1 MPGHRGDGLCPPV
14 SSFHLYHC
22 ILLNPPP
29 PALSTVLYTSILL
42 LSLFFIIHFI
52 SSTSTSYLR
61 GQIHLIT
68 WSPLSPPFSPV
79 QKVFVWHCPLHM
91 HLNTHSL
98 LHLHTLI
105 DTYGCLTTST
115 TTFTLQNGVLFMKW
129 RMKGQKKIL
138 LLTATVLSV
147 LLCAIC
153 WFMVIG
159 LLFPLCPEG
168 KKESNKLSA
177 WTRTK
182 CWQHTL
188 TIQRS
193 GVGTEHHSYTLGG
206 SGIAPKEGCFL
217 CDNKYSPN

>member
-1 MPGHRGDGLCPPV
+1 MPGHRGDGLCPPL

-52 SSTSTSYLR
+52 SSTSTSCLR

-115 TTFTLQNGVLFMKW
+115 TTSLSLYKMEFYLWKENLTTYSYSTFCTSVCHLLIHGNWVALSIVSW
-129 RMKGQKKIL
+129 REKRIKQALRLDQDKML
-138 LLTATVLSV
+138 A
-147 LLCAIC
+147 A
-153 WFMVIG
+153 
-159 LLFPLCPEG
+159 
-168 KKESNKLSA
+168 
-177 WTRTK
+177 
-182 CWQHTL
+182 HTDH
-188 TIQRS
+188 T
-193 GVGTEHHSYTLGG
+193 
-206 SGIAPKEGCFL
+206 
-217 CDNKYSPN
+217 

>member
-1 MPGHRGDGLCPPV
+1 MLLSSICQDTEVIDSVLLLAHFTFITV
-14 SSFHLYHC
+14 SCLIPLH
-22 ILLNPPP
+22 
-29 PALSTVLYTSILL
+29 L
-42 LSLFFIIHFI
+42 LSLLYYIHPYSFSLFFFIIHFI
-52 SSTSTSYLR
+52 SSTSTSCLR

-68 WSPLSPPFSPV
+68 RSPLSLPFSPV

-91 HLNTHSL
+91 HLNTHPL
-98 LHLHTLI
+98 LHSHTLI
-105 DTYGCLTTST
+105 GTYGCFVQQDLTWMGVCGNYILEP
-115 TTFTLQNGVLFMKW
+115 LQNGVLFMKW

-168 KKESNKLSA
+168 KKESNKLST

-188 TIQRS
+188 TTHNNRS
-193 GVGTEHHSYTLGG
+193 TRVKL
-206 SGIAPKEGCFL
+206 
-217 CDNKYSPN
+217 